1 MGSNCQICSFKCWG
15 IDNYD
20 GSCCT
25 LENRDW
31 IMGPSPDWKDFLIN
45 LSNRIGRKIDFSE
58 VFYSYEEGS
67 KLFPDRQMWQNPDNF
82 PAFRVDLNSPRK
94 PCIFYNQS
102 IRSCTVYEI
111 RPETCRN
118 YSCDYLKQN
127 QEIEHKIDDK
137 KIFPG
142 EI

>member
-31 IMGPSPDWKDFLIN
+31 IMGPALDWEIFLES
-45 LSNRIGRKIDFSE
+45 LSSKIGRSIDFSE
-58 VFYSYEEGS
+58 IFYTHDEGS
-67 KLFPDRQMWQNPDNF
+67 KLFPDRPVWQNPNNF
-82 PAFRVDLNSPRK
+82 PAFKVDLNSPRK

-102 IRSCTVYEI
+102 IRSCMVYEI
-111 RPETCRN
+111 RPETCRG
-118 YSCDYLKQN
+118 YSCDYLKSN
-127 QEIEHKIDDK
+127 QEEIEESL
-137 KIFPG
+137 FPG

>member
-31 IMGPSPDWKDFLIN
+31 IMGPALDWDIFLEK
-45 LSNRIGRKIDFSE
+45 LSSKIGRDIEFSE
-58 VFYSYEEGS
+58 VFYTYEEGS
-67 KLFPDRQMWQNPDNF
+67 KLFPDRPVWQNSNNF
-82 PAFRVDLNSPRK
+82 PAFKVDLNSPRK

-102 IRSCTVYEI
+102 IRSCMVYEI
-111 RPETCRN
+111 RPETCRS
-118 YSCDYLKQN
+118 YSCDYLKSN
-127 QEIEHKIDDK
+127 QKEDIESS
-137 KIFPG
+137 FPG

>member
-15 IDNYD
+15 IENYD

-31 IMGPSPDWKDFLIN
+31 IMGPALDWKDFLNN
-45 LSNRIGRKIDFSE
+45 LSIKIGRKIDFSE
-58 VFYSYEEGS
+58 VFYTYEEGS
-67 KLFPDRQMWQNPDNF
+67 KLFPDRQMWQNPSNF
-82 PAFRVDLNSPRK
+82 PAFKVDLNGPRK

-102 IRSCTVYEI
+102 IRSCMVYDI
-111 RPETCRN
+111 RPETCKN

-127 QEIEHKIDDK
+127 QETEQKIEDK

>member
-15 IDNYD
+15 TDNYD

-31 IMGPSPDWKDFLIN
+31 IMGPALDWKEFLKNIS
-45 LSNRIGRKIDFSE
+45 LKIGREIGFSE
-58 VFYSYEEGS
+58 VFYTYEEGS
-67 KLFPDRQMWQNPDNF
+67 KLFPDRSVWQNPDNF
-82 PAFRVDLNSPRK
+82 PAFKVDLNSPRK

-102 IRSCTVYEI
+102 IRSCSVYEI
-111 RPETCRN
+111 RPETCRI
-118 YSCDYLKQN
+118 YSCDYLKSTQN
-127 QEIEHKIDDK
+127 EISEGS
-137 KIFPG
+137 FPG